1 MERNSPLSFPP
12 CFDILAWSLDW
23 SSVDV
28 VTNSTFAPLCN
39 KKRNFVVP
47 LHDGLAAWSGLLL
60 DNNNFVFVMGKQTQ
74 ECVSPSSPG
83 FLYAGGD
90 RSETKK
96 LFKQPC
102 YLHPFLLK
110 FYSCFSIKN
119 KKNIVIEV
127 SIIQT
132 NVLRTFLLSQP
143 DS

>member
-1 MERNSPLSFPP
+1 MNYLLITIIGRKSPLSFPP

-110 FYSCFSIKN
+110 FYSS
-119 KKNIVIEV
+119 
-127 SIIQT
+127 QG
-132 NVLRTFLLSQP
+132 FLCVAGPHVQGVQ
-143 DS
+143 